1 MPAKFSQARPTA
13 SALKLLSVV
22 MPAYNEEASIERV
35 ILEHVACLERR
46 RDLVPAWEIVC
57 VDDGSRDRTADVLRA
72 LNEREPRVQVVRH
85 ETNKGIYAAFTR
97 CYREA
102 RGTHIY
108 ATGSDGQWPAENL
121 EPMLEHL
128 LAGADLVV
136 GVRNNRR
143 EVYTVA
149 RRILSFGFNMLPR
162 VLFGVTVQDAGSVKL
177 GRREIFL
184 FDLTST
190 SPFFEA
196 ERIIRAS
203 REGYQIDFVPI
214 RFMVRSGGKASG
226 SSWKNIR
233 ASVRDLFRCLAVYGA
248 R

>member
-1 MPAKFSQARPTA
+1 
-13 SALKLLSVV
+13 
-22 MPAYNEEASIERV
+22 
-35 ILEHVACLERR
+35 
-46 RDLVPAWEIVC
+46 
-57 VDDGSRDRTADVLRA
+57 
-72 LNEREPRVQVVRH
+72 
-85 ETNKGIYAAFTR
+85 
-97 CYREA
+97 
-102 RGTHIY
+102 
-108 ATGSDGQWPAENL
+108 
-121 EPMLEHL
+121 MLEHL